1 MIQLQV
7 LIVAFGRKGIESVAS
22 LPHPQMEGVEYIV
35 SWQYG
40 DDAPDVPEALL
51 ARPDF
56 RVMPTPTRGVA
67 LNRNLTLAAASAPIV
82 LESDDDVSY
91 TPAQLR
97 RVIDAFSQRPDVDFI
112 SFMYESDLNPREYPD
127 HEFDLRDAPKGYF
140 IGGIEM
146 AFRPEPFKNWGSG
159 SIPSSASAP
168 NSPPRRRTSSS
179 STCSA
184 PESARG
190 SCLRPSPAMN
200 RTPRACGPTAPRN
213 SSASR
218 EP

>member
-146 AFRPEPFKNWGSG
+146 AFRPEPFKKLGIRFNPPLRHRRR
-159 SIPSSASAP
+159 IPRLGGGRLRHRHA
-168 NSPPRRRTSSS
+168 PRR
-179 STCSA
+179 
-184 PESARG
+184 
-190 SCLRPSPAMN
+190 N
-200 RTPRACGPTAPRN
+200 QRAVR
-213 SSASR
+213 ASDHH
-218 EP
+218 PP